1 MLLWPQT
8 REEKIMPLTQE
19 QMAAMNASASYDSNI
34 TDTRNAALALQG
46 GPLANKILS
55 NSTSWTEKYGAPVNG
70 VAAGVQPVSGAAP
83 QAKSILGGAGKG
95 GIKSKALDPV
105 EDMDLINEQVEKYNN
120 DGNFGY
126 WNQDPDGMYR
136 WVSAFQDATD
146 GGGQDKYGTAFYGGG
161 PISMIGN
168 ALKIR
173 PSGMARA
180 KDEKGN
186 YLVDRADIGYR
197 DLKDMRDRGGPQA
210 SGGRFEGAGQYSE
223 FANLVAG
230 EQGERELYPTKTD
243 YSKIGLISPPPL
255 PSVYDSRG
263 NMKPKRNIARSLL
276 GMY

>member
-1 MLLWPQT
+1 
-8 REEKIMPLTQE
+8 MPLTQE

-83 QAKSILGGAGKG
+83 QARSILGGAGKG
-95 GIKSKALDPV
+95 GVKSKALDPR
-105 EDMDLINEQVEKYNN
+105 EDRELLQAQIAKYNN

-126 WNQDPDGMYR
+126 WGKSDDGMYR
-136 WVSAFQDATD
+136 WVSPFQDATD
-146 GGGQDKYGTAFYGGG
+146 GGGQDQYGTAFYGGG

-180 KDEKGN
+180 KDDRGN

-197 DLKDMRDRGGPQA
+197 NLKDMRDRGGPQA
-210 SGGRFEGAGQYSE
+210 SGGRFEGAGHYSE

-230 EQGERELYPTKTD
+230 EQGERELYKPETD
-243 YSKIGLISPPPL
+243 YASVGLIAPPAL
-255 PSVYDSRG
+255 PSIYDSRG
-263 NMKPKRNIARSLL
+263 NMKPKRKIARSLL